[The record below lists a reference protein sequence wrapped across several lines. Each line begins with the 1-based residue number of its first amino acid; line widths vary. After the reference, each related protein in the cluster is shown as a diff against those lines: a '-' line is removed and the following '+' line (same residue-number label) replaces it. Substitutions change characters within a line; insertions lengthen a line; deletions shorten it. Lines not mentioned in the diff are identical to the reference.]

1 MVTTVTTSECSL
13 RHYPMFFATA
23 PRRRPRSRRAKSPA
37 GIDPDR
43 ADGRTPAATG
53 AGVEAEIGE
62 VVVQIGVAF
71 AINSSRKPLL
81 ASRSPELQAK
91 KSRSGWGGTKDSI
104 IAMDQ
109 GGSNIASGGC

>member
-13 RHYPMFFATA
+13 RHYPMFFATV

-71 AINSSRKPLL
+71 AINSSRKSMR

-91 KSRSGWGGTKDSI
+91 KSRSGWGRD
-104 IAMDQ
+104 
-109 GGSNIASGGC
+109 